1 MPAAILVQD
10 KHSDMILEEGHN
22 SAELLANSK
31 QQQARDTDVAITRFE
46 QVRFRLARLGKSR
59 SLHEV
64 FERSRHFYFPQ
75 RLWIAFSVSNVGIVF
90 ILAVYMFGVKA
101 ACIALAAFRIQIMT
115 LLALINGFVGAAPA
129 YLELMLGNT
138 NALQGAAGGL
148 HLCWLCMP
156 WLTL

>member
-1 MPAAILVQD
+1 MFQSFTSPSSKDSAPAATLVQD
-10 KHSDMILEEGHN
+10 KHSDMILEEGHRN
-22 SAELLANSK
+22 SAELLAISK

-101 ACIALAAFRIQIMT
+101 ACSALIVFRIQIMT
-115 LLALINGFVGAAPA
+115 LLVFAVWEAVWATVRWCRKP
-129 YLELMLGNT
+129 
-138 NALQGAAGGL
+138 
-148 HLCWLCMP
+148 
-156 WLTL
+156 

>member
-1 MPAAILVQD
+1 MVQD
-10 KHSDMILEEGHN
+10 KKSDIILEEGHN

-31 QQQARDTDVAITRFE
+31 QQQARDMDVAITRFE

-90 ILAVYMFGVKA
+90 SLAAYMYGVKA
-101 ACIALAAFRIQIMT
+101 ACSALTAFRIQIMSV
-115 LLALINGFVGAAPA
+115 LALINGFVGAAPA
-129 YLELMLGNT
+129 YLELMLGNA

-156 WLTL
+156 RLIL